1 MLHDT
6 DAEGLSVM
14 RMQIPKAMKEELA
27 ARGIKTGRSLLQ
39 QTVAAKDGTRK
50 FLLQLADGRVVEAV
64 GIPNDKDSRLTA
76 CVSSQAREKTP

>member
-1 MLHDT
+1 M
-6 DAEGLSVM
+6 G
-14 RMQIPKAMKEELA
+14 MQVPKAMKEELA
-27 ARGIKTGRSLLQ
+27 ARGMTTGRSVLQ

-76 CVSSQAREKTP
+76 CVSSQARGPPKTLKPTG